1 MTWMPRTPFPSST
14 TTSFRTCPLCEATC
28 GLEVTVADGEV
39 VRIRGDK
46 EDVFSRGFICP
57 KGSTLKQ
64 LHEDPDRLRSPL
76 VKRDGSW
83 QEVSWPEAFAEVERL
98 LLPII
103 ETHGRDAVAIYLG
116 NPSAHNI
123 EANVFVGHLIG
134 ALGTGWRYSAS
145 TVDQMPKHVSAGL
158 MFGHPISIPIPDVD
172 RTDYLLMLGANPFAS
187 NGSLF
192 TAPDLPGRLR
202 ALRARGGK
210 LVVVDPRRS
219 KTAEESDEYLA
230 IRPGTDALFL
240 LALANV
246 LFADNLVDLGSVGAW
261 VDGVDAVAEVADR
274 YPPERVA
281 AICGIDAPT
290 IRRVAH
296 ELAAAPT
303 AAVYGRIGTCTQE
316 FGTLASWLVDVL
328 NVLTGNLD
336 RPGGAMFPKPVAGS
350 PNSEGSPGAG
360 RGFRAAGS
368 RRTRVRGL
376 PSVMGEFPVAT
387 LAEETDTPGE
397 GRLRALITVAGNPV
411 LSTQNG
417 ARLDAALPQLDCLV
431 CVDIYLNETTRHA
444 DVILPPPSPLSRAH
458 YDLLLYRL
466 AIRHVANWS
475 PATFEP
481 ADGELAEWRILL
493 HLAAIAAGQRGAT
506 EADID
511 ALDDQILAA
520 TVQRAVTSP
529 SSRIAHRDPEDVFD
543 LLSSSG
549 RRGAARHL
557 DLLLRAGP
565 YGDHFGTEPDGVSL
579 DLLEANP
586 HGIDLGAMQ
595 PRLPEVLR
603 TRSGRIELAPEPL
616 LDDVGRLDAWVDTD
630 AARRAD
636 GRLVL
641 VGRRDLRS
649 NNSWMHNVEVLVKGK
664 ERCTLHL
671 HPSDASRLSL
681 VDGKPARVT
690 SRVGSVTIPVEVTD
704 AIMPGVVSIPHGWGH
719 AVEGVRLD
727 VAGRRPGVNSNLLA
741 DEAVLDVPSGNAVLS
756 GIPVT
761 VEPV

>member
-1 MTWMPRTPFPSST
+1 MPRHI
-14 TTSFRTCPLCEATC
+14 
-28 GLEVTVADGEV
+28 
-39 VRIRGDK
+39 IR
-46 EDVFSRGFICP
+46 
-57 KGSTLKQ
+57 
-64 LHEDPDRLRSPL
+64 
-76 VKRDGSW
+76 
-83 QEVSWPEAFAEVERL
+83 
-98 LLPII
+98 
-103 ETHGRDAVAIYLG
+103 
-116 NPSAHNI
+116 
-123 EANVFVGHLIG
+123 
-134 ALGTGWRYSAS
+134 ALGTKNLFTAS

-210 LVVVDPRRS
+210 LVVVDPRRT
-219 KTAEESDEYLA
+219 KTAEEADEHLA

-246 LFADNLVDLGSVGAW
+246 IVDEDLVDLGAAAPW
-261 VDGVDAVAEVADR
+261 VDGLDAVTGVAALYPPARVAD
-274 YPPERVA
+274 V
-281 AICGIDAPT
+281 CGIDAVT
-290 IRRVAH
+290 IRRIAH
-296 ELAAAPT
+296 ELAGAPS

-336 RPGGAMFPKPVAGS
+336 RRGGALFPRPVAGS
-350 PNSEGSPGAG
+350 PNTEGPSGTG
-360 RGFRAAGS
+360 RGFRAGGS

-387 LAEETDTPGE
+387 LAEEIDTPGD

-411 LSTQNG
+411 LSTQNS
-417 ARLDAALPQLDCLV
+417 ARLDAALEQLDCLI
-431 CVDIYLNETTRHA
+431 CVDIYLNETTCHA
-444 DVILPPPSPLSRAH
+444 DVILPAPSPLARGH

-475 PATFEP
+475 PPTFEL
-481 ADGELAEWRILL
+481 DDNELPEWRILL
-493 HLAAIAAGQRGAT
+493 HLAAIAGGKRGAT
-506 EADID
+506 DDDID

-520 TVQRAVTSP
+520 TVQRTVTSP
-529 SSRIAHRDPEDVFD
+529 SSRIGDRDADEIVAE
-543 LLSSSG
+543 LSAGG

-565 YGDHFGTEPDGVSL
+565 YGDRFGADPDGVSL
-579 DLLEANP
+579 AVLEANP
-586 HGIDLGAMQ
+586 HGLDLGEME

-603 TRSGRIELAPEPL
+603 TRSGRIELAPDVL
-616 LDDVGRLDAWVDTD
+616 LADLARLDGWLAGET
-630 AARRAD
+630 ARQEE
-636 GRLVL
+636 GKLLL

-671 HPSDASRLSL
+671 HPDDATRLSL

-704 AIMPGVVSIPHGWGH
+704 AIRPGVVSIPHGWGH
-719 AVEGVRLD
+719 AVDGIRLD

-761 VEPV
+761 VEAV